1 MRVVCSDYFIYRMS
15 FCSFLDGTGL
25 GSVEH
30 ENNNQYSNLVEMLKG
45 VASNSAD
52 KFLISSEL
60 TPETSAIK

>member
-1 MRVVCSDYFIYRMS
+1 MS